1 MIRGNETKEKKE
13 KSMTSQS
20 MYNRSMILQ
29 MYEPRQKSI

>member
-1 MIRGNETKEKKE
+1 MIREKETKEKE
-13 KSMTSQS
+13 ISGTSQS